1 MIEFDQVTRNY
12 GAKTAVDRLTLAIQ
26 PGELF
31 ALLGPNG
38 AGKTTT
44 IKMLVGLLRPTVG
57 TVRIC
62 GYDVVRETRQANR
75 CLGYVPEEPYLYEKL
90 SGREFL
96 QFIADLYGLGR
107 EESATRMAREIQNF
121 GLAEFVDQI
130 TESYSHGMK
139 QRLVFAAAL
148 LHDPAVLVLDE
159 PMVGL
164 DPRSMRLVKDLL
176 RERANAGMVVFM
188 STHTL
193 GLAEEI
199 ADRIGIV
206 DRGKLRFL
214 GTVSQLRQQ
223 LAQEHTSLERMYL
236 GTDCDC
242 GRSRGA
248 GIIALEIQPVKLF
261 DVDRRCKRFY
271 PARWRIAR

>member
-1 MIEFDQVTRNY
+1 MIEFNQVSKNY
-12 GAKTAVDRLTLAIQ
+12 GQKVAVDRLTLTIR

-38 AGKTTT
+38 AGKTTS

-57 TVRIC
+57 TLRIC
-62 GYDVVRETRQANR
+62 GYDVVKETRQANG
-75 CLGYVPEEPYLYEKL
+75 CLGYVPDQPYLYEKL

-96 QFIADLYGLGR
+96 QFIADLYGLNR
-107 EESATRMAREIQNF
+107 EESATRIAREISNF
-121 GLAEFVDQI
+121 GLAEFIDQL
-130 TESYSHGMK
+130 TETYSHGMK
-139 QRLVFAAAL
+139 QRIVLAAAL

-164 DPRSMRLVKDLL
+164 DPRSMRLVKDIL
-176 RERANAGMVVFM
+176 RQRADAGMVIFM

-206 DRGKLRFL
+206 HRGQLRFL
-214 GTVSQLRQQ
+214 GTLAELRSQ
-223 LAQEHTSLERMYL
+223 LAQTNTSLERMYL
-236 GTDCDC
+236 DLTASAEEEAV
-242 GRSRGA
+242 RES
-248 GIIALEIQPVKLF
+248 F
-261 DVDRRCKRFY
+261 
-271 PARWRIAR
+271 